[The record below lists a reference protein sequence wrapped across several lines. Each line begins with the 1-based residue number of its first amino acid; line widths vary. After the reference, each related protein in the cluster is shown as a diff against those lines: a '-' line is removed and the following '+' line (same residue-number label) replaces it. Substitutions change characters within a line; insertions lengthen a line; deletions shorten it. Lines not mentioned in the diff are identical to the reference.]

1 LIATILQSTIPSVK
15 RPLSTCIA
23 ALAAVVA
30 ASHLL
35 ADIQEP
41 PLMQYTATRKLA
53 RGLSNLTGSHME
65 LLDVLLHSDEFEP
78 YKLARGTS
86 EFNAGWLSLFE
97 GVRRTVVRLGMGF
110 FETVTAPVTWPA
122 ATYKPQL
129 RSTIP
134 WVSTGYEE
142 FPPTLG
148 LQDRYDYSRTSSPHY
163 RFP

>member
-1 LIATILQSTIPSVK
+1 VICVK
-15 RPLSTCIA
+15 RPLSTCLA
-23 ALAAVVA
+23 AIVAVVA
-30 ASHLL
+30 VSNLV

-41 PLMQYTATRKLA
+41 PLVQYTATRKLA

-65 LLDVLLHSDEFEP
+65 LLDVFLHSDEFEP

-86 EFNAGWLSLFE
+86 EFNVGWLSLFE

-129 RSTIP
+129 KSTIP

-148 LQDRYDYSRTSSPHY
+148 LQDRYDYSRVGSPHY